1 MQVIS
6 SLCLAYFC
14 SSEIH
19 EMIYILYSG
28 EMTLLGTQVF
38 QLLFTGYII
47 VVLGS
52 MSYSFAKTMCTETHG
67 NRSLC
72 YFISF
77 LEKYFSWTVY
87 ATNSSNFSY
96 SLNVS
101 PSQGSVIK
109 P

>member
-1 MQVIS
+1 MEVIS
-6 SLCLAYFC
+6 SLCLAYYC

-52 MSYSFAKTMCTETHG
+52 FEKNMCTETHG
-67 NRSLC
+67 NRALC

-77 LEKYFSWTVY
+77 LKKYFSWTVH
-87 ATNSSNFSY
+87 ATNSSNFSH
-96 SLNVS
+96 SLTFLLHREVL
-101 PSQGSVIK
+101 
-109 P
+109 